1 MARNIFPY
9 WKSRREQRK
18 GHRII
23 PQLNFDETND
33 GDPYVCFRRRDV
45 KVTRKT
51 RQKDMLVVD
60 RMRNVQVEMLAATKI
75 VALVLEREKEKAKA
89 MRAEKEHWE
98 ARWNF
103 MQFKRKNPQ
112 NPITPEEEAMLFPE
126 RRQPPMAAS
135 QQQNNAAGLAASQ
148 ARKSRG
154 EREREE
160 MQRGQVGGI
169 APRLPKS
176 RAVSPSTGDRVPPEQ
191 LAALY
196 SKRVEEEMRRR
207 KEMDR
212 GWEDSADVSRLPQLV
227 TLGQRSPVDTGTP
240 SILRTGRI
248 SSHPASRLPAALS
261 APPTH
266 RTPIYPPPSRRPTL
280 SHR

>member
-1 MARNIFPY
+1 
-9 WKSRREQRK
+9 
-18 GHRII
+18 
-23 PQLNFDETND
+23 
-33 GDPYVCFRRRDV
+33 
-45 KVTRKT
+45 
-51 RQKDMLVVD
+51 
-60 RMRNVQVEMLAATKI
+60 
-75 VALVLEREKEKAKA
+75 
-89 MRAEKEHWE
+89 
-98 ARWNF
+98 
-103 MQFKRKNPQ
+103 
-112 NPITPEEEAMLFPE
+112 MLFPE

-176 RAVSPSTGDRVPPEQ
+176 RAVSPSGGDRVPPEQ

-212 GWEDSADVSRLPQLV
+212 GWEDSADVSRC
-227 TLGQRSPVDTGTP
+227 RSWLRSGDAGLLTP
-240 SILRTGRI
+240 IHG
-248 SSHPASRLPAALS
+248 SSCAHRSDIIQSRLPSPSGTFGTSHSQNSHLPAAV
-261 APPTH
+261 
-266 RTPIYPPPSRRPTL
+266 PPSNSLASIGRRLRSQRRQDAPTTRRPFGCVAVGVESCASIAAVVQTRSVRAARSRGEEREPSENSQDGTRSRMSTRSFQERGRRVTTKPYDRRTAWTSTERNL
-280 SHR
+280 RSGMIRNRLRSARERGS